1 MIYLFTF
8 HWSAMKKLG
17 ENENF
22 PNFENCKF
30 KKIDY
35 FVGPEA
41 KMYECQVKLLNNLR
55 PKNEL
60 FL

>member
-22 PNFENCKF
+22 PNFENCEF
-30 KKIDY
+30 RKIDY
-35 FVGPEA
+35 LVGPEA
-41 KMYECQVKLLNNLR
+41 KMYESQVKTI
-55 PKNEL
+55 EL
-60 FL
+60 FTT